1 MKILISIIL
10 ISVGLMGISAQTT
23 KPDAQLSP
31 ALQEAAKLSGE
42 LVSLFRQKKFD
53 EALPLAQKVV
63 EIREKESGKTHLSV
77 GQAWSNLAYIQQRRG
92 ASGEAEKAFERAF
105 DIYES
110 NQPLAATDE
119 KVFAE
124 LLDVVATYQAN
135 DGKLENAE
143 KKLQR
148 SLELREKF
156 YGKDALETSDSLLKL
171 AQVQQLSGSY
181 GKAAPLFLRALDI
194 RAAKLSA
201 TNDATRDVYNN
212 AHCALTK
219 LGDEEQA
226 KQLREKFYPPKANN
240 LPTIKGVPITIQSGI
255 VNGKALVLAKPPYPA
270 EARAK
275 RASGAVS
282 VQVTIDE
289 TGKVVFACALTG
301 MRELHRASEIAA
313 YNSKFSPTTLDG
325 KTVRVSGVIV
335 YNFVAGG
342 R

>member
-10 ISVGLMGISAQTT
+10 ISVGLMQISAQTA

-63 EIREKESGKTHLSV
+63 EIRERESGKTHLSV

-92 ASGEAEKAFERAF
+92 ASGAAEKAFERAF

-110 NQPLAATDE
+110 NQPLAAADE

-148 SLELREKF
+148 ALELREKF

-171 AQVQQLSGSY
+171 AQVQQLGGAY
-181 GKAAPLFLRALDI
+181 RKAAPLFLRALDI
-194 RAAKLSA
+194 RAAKLGA
-201 TNDATRDVYNN
+201 ANDQTRDVYNN
-212 AHCALTK
+212 ASCALTK
-219 LGDEEQA
+219 LGEEEQT
-226 KQLREKFYPPKANN
+226 KQLREKFYPPKSSN
-240 LPTIKGVPITIQSGI
+240 PTIKGIPITIQSGV
-255 VNGKALVLAKPPYPA
+255 VNGKALTLAKPPYPA

-275 RASGAVS
+275 RASGAVN

-289 TGKVVFACALTG
+289 TGRVVFACALSG
-301 MRELHRASEIAA
+301 MKELHRASEIAA
-313 YNSKFSPTTLDG
+313 YNSKFSPMTLEG

-335 YNFVAGG
+335 YNFVP
-342 R
+342 